1 MPILTVKSKRD
12 DYKLVGVQV
21 PPRVHNYLTLY
32 TLAKGTPKSTLL
44 KVMIDDWMDDQ
55 LVGVGYTEAVLI
67 KELVC
72 LVNKEWQALK
82 KKKPRATFDEFKS
95 RLKYELTKKG
105 LEEQQIAEIFIK
117 LIK

>member
-12 DYKLVGVQV
+12 AYKLVGVQV

-32 TLAKGTPKSTLL
+32 TLARGITKAELL
-44 KVMIDDWMDDQ
+44 SALIEGWME
-55 LVGVGYTEAVLI
+55 GYKANMSEKELI
-67 KELVC
+67 KELSKRIDIEW
-72 LVNKEWQALK
+72 KELK
-82 KKKPRATFDEFKS
+82 QKKPRANFDEFKS

-105 LEEQQIAEIFIK
+105 LEEQQIAEILIK